1 VSTDEE
7 KPKRRPT
14 EWIIACGVLAVAAV
28 GLAIWAFSAQSDAD
42 DAQAQLDAQEQAAAA
57 APPVDAEARQ
67 QLEQLA
73 GELGV
78 TGESIDAIEEQLEQ
92 AAAKVADAEQARED
106 AGNAVDAARAEAE
119 AFKAQFE
126 LTQTCLRGTL
136 EAVQAAFA
144 RGSVEAAVQELEK
157 LSGNCQST
165 VSP

>member
-1 VSTDEE
+1 VSTDEG

-14 EWIIACGVLAVAAV
+14 KWIIACGVLAVAAV
-28 GLAIWAFSAQSDAD
+28 GLAIWAFTAQSDAD

-57 APPVDAEARQ
+57 PPVDAEAQQ

-78 TGESIDAIEEQLEQ
+78 TGESIDAIEQQLEQ
-92 AAAKVADAEQARED
+92 AAAKVADAEQAREG

-136 EAVQAAFA
+136 EAVQGAFA
-144 RGSVEAAVQELEK
+144 GGGVEAAVQELEK

-165 VSP
+165 VAP